1 MLSVE
6 EMREKIKDYCNT
18 TTCYY
23 CLLDSGNHCYLD
35 ATDEEVIKNYSIINS
50 AGGFNEDD
58 SQEEVNQDKT
68 QDNIHLNGYIFDSLM
83 YRYQLARERQ
93 LMYEIMK
100 ENTNPETARHRYG
113 RDVMKFREILEEVI
127 GEHD

>member
-6 EMREKIKDYCNT
+6 EMREKIKNYCYKHDCNCCPLDT
-18 TTCYY
+18 NGNCYI
-23 CLLDSGNHCYLD
+23 N
-35 ATDEEVIKNYSIINS
+35 ATDEEVIANYRILNNTE
-50 AGGFNEDD
+50 AFTNEDD
-58 SQEEVNQDKT
+58 T
-68 QDNIHLNGYIFDSLM
+68 QTSKVDEIKNSIHLNGYIFDSLM

-93 LMYEIMK
+93 LMWEIIK

-113 RDVMKFREILEEVI
+113 RDVNRFREILEEAM

>member
-6 EMREKIKDYCNT
+6 EMREKIRNYCVSRGSACVDCPLRTESN
-18 TTCYY
+18 CYNRLQADAKAIEKNY
-23 CLLDSGNHCYLD
+23 ETLLNSGVLDSDN
-35 ATDEEVIKNYSIINS
+35 K
-50 AGGFNEDD
+50 
-58 SQEEVNQDKT
+58 EVNK
-68 QDNIHLNGYIFDSLM
+68 IHLNGYIFDSLI

-93 LMYEIMK
+93 LMWEIVK